1 MTQAQSCKALQ
12 YLYARKLLPMFNSFL
27 RRQLLPATV
36 LLINLPSIAQTA
48 INPKYNNS
56 SVYTGIEVGSKGVKM
71 SVIELGQNAS
81 SNGAFRIL
89 KDSSVNTDFISFSQ
103 STFSATL
110 KGLCGLYESA
120 KNDYRIPPKRIF
132 TVISSGVK
140 MQAEKD
146 SKTSWIIN
154 LIDSFKLKI
163 NDPSRL
169 VEVVDVLQEARLS
182 HLGIV
187 PDSRRFNTF
196 LIDIGSGN
204 TKGGYFPYDN
214 TETFKLFQLNW
225 GTKSTANAT
234 EKRCQGDNSVE
245 NFNKEMYRVLATVE
259 NNDIV
264 YTVNVSGAYNYND
277 NVAIS
282 GGIAWAVA
290 TLSHPELVDNP
301 IVPVTYS
308 DVAKFCTKLYE
319 NFDALAPAFLSGN
332 INIPAQKKAVID
344 EAARVQKVFDQKSL
358 MAGAGLLLKIM
369 RQFTSVYETKQFYL
383 IKNGQVGWISAYVDQ
398 TVAK

>member
-1 MTQAQSCKALQ
+1 
-12 YLYARKLLPMFNSFL
+12 MFNSIL
-27 RRQLLPATV
+27 RRQLLLATV
-36 LLINLPSIAQTA
+36 LLISLPSITQTA
-48 INPKYNNS
+48 FNPRYNNS
-56 SVYTGIEVGSKGVKM
+56 SVYIGIEVGSKGVKM
-71 SVIELGQNAS
+71 SVIELGKNAS
-81 SNGAFRIL
+81 SNGAFTIL

-103 STFSATL
+103 LTFSATL
-110 KGLCGLYESA
+110 TGLCGLYRSA
-120 KNDYRIPPKRIF
+120 IKDYQVPPKRIF

-163 NDPSRL
+163 NEPSRQ
-169 VEVVDVLQEARLS
+169 VVVVDVLQEARLS

-187 PDSRRFNTF
+187 PDPRRYNTF

-225 GTKSTANAT
+225 GTKSAANAT
-234 EKRCQGDNSVE
+234 EKRCQGDNSVD
-245 NFNKEMYRVLATVE
+245 NFNKEMYRVLSTVE

-264 YTVNVSGAYNYND
+264 YTVNASGAYNYND

-290 TLSHPELVDNP
+290 TLSHPELVNNP
-301 IVPVTYS
+301 IVSVTYGE
-308 DVAKFCTKLYE
+308 VAKFCNKLYE

-332 INIPAQKKAVID
+332 INIPAQKKAIFD

-369 RQFTSVYETKQFYL
+369 RQFTSAYETKQFYL

-398 TVAK
+398 TVDK